1 MLHMHHALGNRS
13 EAREN
18 NEEEIEMDGLLIHC
32 LTEDG
37 GISRLHS
44 MWEERKKCME
54 MKQIIEHE

>member
-32 LTEDG
+32 LTRKMG
-37 GISRLHS
+37 GYRDCIACGKNAK
-44 MWEERKKCME
+44 MCGDEANN
-54 MKQIIEHE
+54 